1 MTEGIIQKPITASE
15 KSVRIGTN
23 AASGLAVRAVDAEER
38 LTGAEL
44 VIQFLKKKE
53 IPWVAGMP
61 GGAILPIYDALHGSG
76 LRHIL
81 IRHEQSAAFMA
92 QGLYRSTGKVAAC
105 FVTSGPGATNIIT
118 SVADAMRDS
127 IPLLVIAGQ
136 VDRSL
141 KGTDAFQEVPITEM
155 LSPMVKQA
163 YYVDRASRLPYILE
177 SAYQKMLEGR
187 PGPVL
192 IDIPKDI
199 QLASIPLAPDQ
210 SEAIRIAANWIRNS
224 QRPILYVGGGAKPSQ
239 DIIRSFAHTYQIPVV
254 QSLMG
259 LGCLPDAEPLNLGMI
274 GMHGSAATNRIVQES
289 DLMIAL
295 GVRFDDRATG
305 NVKSFASEARIIH
318 ADIHW
323 PEFGKNVAVDL
334 PLAMDAREFLVEL
347 SEALK
352 KEGLPEFKRGNT
364 LGSRSVE
371 RYAAWSL
378 RRQEI
383 QSKSRDENDEP
394 AIFGVR
400 GDIRHFFRKVSS
412 LSRFGP
418 VTTDVGQHQMWVAQY
433 YPFQRMG
440 QLLTSGGL
448 GTMGFGLPAALGA
461 SLGNPESCIT
471 CITGDGSILMNI
483 QELATLKDL
492 EANVKIIV
500 LDNGHLGLV
509 HQQQNLFFQERYSEE
524 RFAGNPDFAA
534 MARSFGIQSMSVSPE
549 VAEGNGKCYSR
560 NLPAEV
566 SKGLDWL
573 YSFSGPALLHLTI
586 DHKEQVMPMVGP
598 GKSNTEPLRKL

>member
-1 MTEGIIQKPITASE
+1 MTEGTLQKSRTDSE
-15 KSVRIGTN
+15 KAVRSETSASFGV
-23 AASGLAVRAVDAEER
+23 AASTIDPKDRP
-38 LTGAEL
+38 TGAEL
-44 VIQFLKKKE
+44 VVQFLKKKE

-141 KGTDAFQEVPITEM
+141 KGTDAFQEVPITDM
-155 LSPMVKQA
+155 LSPMVKKA

-177 SAYQKMLEGR
+177 AAYQKMLDGR

-199 QLASIPLAPDQ
+199 QLASISLAPSQ
-210 SEAIRIAANWIRNS
+210 SEAIRRAAAWIRS
-224 QRPILYVGGGAKPSQ
+224 CQRPIIYAGGGAKSAQ
-239 DIIRSFAHTYQIPVV
+239 DLIRSFANTYGIPVV

-259 LGCLPDAEPLNLGMI
+259 LGCLPHGDPLNLGMI

-334 PLAMDAREFLVEL
+334 PLAMDGREFLVEL

-352 KEGLPEFKRGNT
+352 EEGLPEFKRGT
-364 LGSRSVE
+364 VLGSVALD
-371 RYAAWSL
+371 RYSGWNRL
-378 RRQEI
+378 RHEI
-383 QSKSRDENDEP
+383 QSKSRDESDEP

-461 SLGNPESCIT
+461 SLGNPESFIT

-509 HQQQNLFFQERYSEE
+509 HQQQTLFFQERYSQE

-534 MARSFGIQSMSVSPE
+534 LARSFGIQSMSVSPE
-549 VAEGNGKCYSR
+549 IAEGNGKCYSR
-560 NLPAEV
+560 NLPADV

-573 YSFSGPALLHLTI
+573 YSFSGPALLHLMI

-598 GKSNTEPLRKL
+598 GKSNSEPLRKK